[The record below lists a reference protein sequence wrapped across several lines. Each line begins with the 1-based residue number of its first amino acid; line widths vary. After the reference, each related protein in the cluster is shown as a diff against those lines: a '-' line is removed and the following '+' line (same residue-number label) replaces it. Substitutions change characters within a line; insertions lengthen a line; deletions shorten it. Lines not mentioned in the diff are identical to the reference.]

1 MVAVSYLQ
9 WAATVIVPLV
19 AVLVPVVMSLR
30 KLRSLD
36 ERNTQQHN
44 TSTAVSAER
53 FDRLEERL
61 DTVLEVATDSNRQMA
76 EHLRDHFKGAA

>member
-44 TSTAVSAER
+44 TNTAVSAER

-61 DTVLEVATDSNRQMA
+61 DTVLEVATDTNRQIA
-76 EHLRDHFKGAA
+76 DHLRDHFKGAA